1 MMVANAPL
9 GKYKGCSCHHA
20 PLRFQASADPTPA
33 ATPGP
38 SAPAAPTE
46 PKDMVFSFNPQDRRV
61 MEVGTKLIPGV
72 IQGSK
77 QNPETDKAMLN
88 VGLEPVDGKYVYG
101 PEDPRQNQAVTFSAV
116 ANTINVFREAF
127 GDFKWS
133 FKYDKLAI
141 NPNGGKDFNAFYS
154 RNNGTVNFFAEEDP
168 IFGRPVFSGASGEI
182 VAHETGHAILD
193 AIRPEYFGSF
203 RSDVGAFH
211 ESFGDMLAIHMSL
224 LDERVIKRVL
234 VQTGGD
240 LKKPNIAAYMAEEL
254 AQGLNN
260 KKGTNATGG
269 DYLRNA
275 NNNFTWAEPKSL
287 PEKGGPDKLG
297 WEIHDFS
304 RLWTASHYDLLN
316 AMVQQR
322 IQSGAAPDVA
332 LRESNKELLGMLAN
346 LLKEAPRGDFTYKD
360 MAIAFIKSDKLHAEG
375 KHAEMI
381 QKVFTDRKILPADLP
396 QELLEVAP
404 AREQSR
410 LFQSNDEPAF
420 APMSVTLGQDF
431 GMFSGAKVEI
441 PVASDKLIFKSDE
454 LQEQTQDDIRRLIQ
468 AGRIRYNDPNYQM
481 KFPNDYFNPQ
491 GEAYIG
497 AVTWD
502 GGQMKIER
510 LAIAH

>member
-1 MMVANAPL
+1 MTVAQAPL
-9 GKYKGCSCHHA
+9 GNYRGCSCSHA
-20 PLRFQASADPTPA
+20 PTRLQASQPVTPPA
-33 ATPGP
+33 AIQD
-38 SAPAAPTE
+38 AF
-46 PKDMVFSFNPQDRRV
+46 FSYNPQDRRV

-72 IQGSK
+72 IQGNK
-77 QNPETDKAMLN
+77 KNPETDKVMLN
-88 VGLEPVDGKYVYG
+88 AGLEPVDGKYVYSS
-101 PEDPRQNQAVTFSAV
+101 EDPRQNAAVTFSSV
-116 ANTINVFREAF
+116 ANTINVFRQVF

-168 IFGRPVFSGASGEI
+168 IFGRPVHSGASGEI
-182 VAHETGHAILD
+182 VAHETGHALLD
-193 AIRPEYFGSF
+193 AVRPEYFGAF
-203 RSDVGAFH
+203 RTDVGAFH
-211 ESFGDMLAIHMSL
+211 EAFGDMLALHMSL

-275 NNNFTWAEPKSL
+275 NNNFTWADPKTL

-304 RLWTASHYDLLN
+304 RLWIGAHYDVLN
-316 AMVQQR
+316 GMVKQQ
-322 IQSGAAPDVA
+322 IEGGAAPDVA
-332 LRESNKELLGMLAN
+332 LRESNKELLTMLAN
-346 LLKEAPRGDFTYKD
+346 LVKEAPRGDFTYKD
-360 MAIAFIKSDKLHAEG
+360 MAIAFIKSDKKHANG
-375 KHAEMI
+375 KHAELI

-396 QELLEVAP
+396 ADLLEVTP
-404 AREQSR
+404 SREEAR
-410 LFQSNDEPAF
+410 LFQNDEPAVTQLG
-420 APMSVTLGQDF
+420 VTLGDDF
-431 GMFSGAKVEI
+431 GMFSGARVEI
-441 PVASDKLIFKSDE
+441 PVSPEKLLFKSNE
-454 LQEQTQDDIRRLIQ
+454 LQDQTQDDIRRLIQ
-468 AGRIRYNDPNYQM
+468 AGRIRYNDPTYQM
-481 KFPNDYFNPQ
+481 KFPHDYFNPQ

-497 AVTWD
+497 AVTWEGD
-502 GGQMKIER
+502 QMKIER

>member
-1 MMVANAPL
+1 MTVGNAPL
-9 GKYKGCSCHHA
+9 GTHRGCSCLHS
-20 PLRFQASADPTPA
+20 PVRLRAE
-33 ATPGP
+33 
-38 SAPAAPTE
+38 AAPT
-46 PKDMVFSFNPQDRRV
+46 PPPVAGPVDTLFSFNTQDRRV
-61 MEVGTKLIPGV
+61 MEPGTKLIPGV
-72 IQGSK
+72 VQGSK
-77 QNPETDKAMLN
+77 KNPETDKAMLN
-88 VGLEPVDGKYVYG
+88 VGLEPVDGKYVYTAD
-101 PEDPRQNQAVTFSAV
+101 DPRQNTAVTFSNV

-141 NPNGGKDFNAFYS
+141 NPNGGKDFNAFYA
-154 RNNGTVNFFAEEDP
+154 RNQGTVNFFSEEDP
-168 IFGRPVFSGASGEI
+168 IFGRQVFSGASGEI

-193 AIRPEYFGSF
+193 AIRPEYFGAF

-269 DYLRNA
+269 DFLRNA
-275 NNNFTWAEPKSL
+275 NNNFTWADPKTL
-287 PEKGGPDKLG
+287 PQKGGPDKLG

-304 RLWTASHYDLLN
+304 RLWTASHYDVLN
-316 AMVQQR
+316 GMVQQR
-322 IQSGAAPDVA
+322 IQDGAAADVA
-332 LRESNKELLGMLAN
+332 LRESNKELLKMLAN

-360 MAIAFIKSDKLHAEG
+360 MAIAFIKSDKIHADG
-375 KHAEMI
+375 KHVELL

-396 QELLEVAP
+396 AETFETAP
-404 AREQSR
+404 AREHTR
-410 LFQSNDEPAF
+410 LFQSSEEPGYGQ
-420 APMSVTLGQDF
+420 MGITLGQDF
-431 GMFSGAKVEI
+431 GMYSGAKVEI
-441 PVASDKLIFKSDE
+441 PVASDRLLFKSDE
-454 LQEQTQDDIRRLIQ
+454 LREQTQDDIRRLIQ

-491 GEAYIG
+491 GEVYIG
-497 AVTWD
+497 AVVWE

>member
-1 MMVANAPL
+1 MTIGSAPL
-9 GKYKGCSCHHA
+9 AKHRGCSCPHV
-20 PLRFQASADPTPA
+20 PLRLLAE
-33 ATPGP
+33 ATPSPAPEPAPPAGP
-38 SAPAAPTE
+38 VDTL
-46 PKDMVFSFNPQDRRV
+46 FSYNPQDRRV
-61 MEVGTKLIPGV
+61 MEPGTKLIPGV
-72 IQGSK
+72 SQGSK
-77 QNPETDKAMLN
+77 QNPETDKATLN
-88 VGLEPVDGKYVYG
+88 VALEPLDGKYVY
-101 PEDPRQNQAVTFSAV
+101 PAQDPRQNTAVTFSNV
-116 ANTINVFREAF
+116 ANTISAFREAF
-127 GDFKWS
+127 GDFKWA

-141 NPNGGKDFNAFYS
+141 NPNGGKDFNAFYG

-168 IFGRPVFSGASGEI
+168 IFGRQVFSGASGEI

-193 AIRPEYFGSF
+193 AIRPEYFGAF
-203 RSDVGAFH
+203 RTDVGAFH
-211 ESFGDMLAIHMSL
+211 EAFGDMLAIHMSL
-224 LDERVIKRVL
+224 LDERVIKRVV

-275 NNNFTWAEPKSL
+275 NNNFTWAEPKTL

-304 RLWTASHYDLLN
+304 RLWTASHYDVLN
-316 AMVQQR
+316 GLVQQR
-322 IQSGAAPDVA
+322 IESGAAPDVA
-332 LRESNKELLGMLAN
+332 IRESNKELFKMLAN
-346 LLKEAPRGDFTYKD
+346 LLKEAPRGDFTFKD
-360 MAIAFIKSDKLHAEG
+360 MAIAFIKSDKLHADG
-375 KHAEMI
+375 KHAELL

-396 QELLEVAP
+396 AETLEVAP
-404 AREQSR
+404 AREQAR
-410 LFQSNDEPAF
+410 LFQSSDEPAF
-420 APMSVTLGQDF
+420 GQMGVTLGQDF

-441 PVASDKLIFKSDE
+441 PVASDKLLFKSDE
-454 LQEQTQDDIRRLIQ
+454 LQEQTQDDIRRLIK
-468 AGRIRYNDPNYQM
+468 AGRIRYNDPAYQM

-491 GEAYIG
+491 GETYIG

>member
-1 MMVANAPL
+1 MTVGNAPL
-9 GKYKGCSCHHA
+9 SQFRGCSCHHA
-20 PLRFQASADPTPA
+20 PLRLQAETPPA
-33 ATPGP
+33 PPAGP
-38 SAPAAPTE
+38 VDTL
-46 PKDMVFSFNPQDRRV
+46 FSYNPQDRHV
-61 MEVGTKLIPGV
+61 MEPGTKLIPGV
-72 IQGSK
+72 IQGAK
-77 QNPETDKAMLN
+77 KNPETDKAMLN
-88 VGLEPVDGKYVYG
+88 VGLEPVEGKYVYKA
-101 PEDPRQNQAVTFSAV
+101 EDPRQNAAVTFSTA
-116 ANTINVFREAF
+116 ASTINAFREAF

-154 RNNGTVNFFAEEDP
+154 RNNGTINFFSEEDP
-168 IFGRPVFSGASGEI
+168 IFGRQVFSGASGEI

-193 AIRPEYFGSF
+193 AIRPEYFGAF
-203 RSDVGAFH
+203 RTDVGAFH
-211 ESFGDMLAIHMSL
+211 EAFGDMLAIHMSL
-224 LDERVIKRVL
+224 LDERVVKRVV

-260 KKGTNATGG
+260 KKGKNATGG

-275 NNNFTWAEPKSL
+275 NNNFTWAEPKTL

-304 RLWTASHYDLLN
+304 RLWTASHFDVLN
-316 AMVQQR
+316 GLVQER
-322 IQSGAAPDVA
+322 IQAGAAPDVA
-332 LRESNKELLGMLAN
+332 IRESNKELLKMLAN

-360 MAIAFIKSDKLHAEG
+360 MAIAFIKSDKIHGQG
-375 KHAEMI
+375 KHSELL

-396 QELLEVAP
+396 PETLDVAP
-404 AREQSR
+404 AREQAR
-410 LFQSNDEPAF
+410 LFQSSDDPGYGQ
-420 APMSVTLGQDF
+420 MGVTLGQDF

-441 PVASDKLIFKSDE
+441 PVASDRILFKSDE
-454 LQEQTQDDIRRLIQ
+454 LQEQTQDDIRRLIK
-468 AGRIRYNDPNYQM
+468 AGRIRYNDPTYQM

-491 GEAYIG
+491 GEPYIG

-502 GGQMKIER
+502 GNQMKIER